1 MSRKRK
7 GMIIKN
13 TDDRSVEIH
22 LTTRTLVIRPG
33 EEYALTADEV
43 KDSVLREHLQV
54 RTISI
59 VRPTTET
66 EEDEVQRLLEE
77 LEEEEE

>member
-13 TDDRSVEIH
+13 TEDRVVEIH

-33 EEYALTADEV
+33 EEYPLTAAEV
-43 KDSVLREHLQV
+43 KDPVLRENLQL

-59 VRPTTET
+59 VRPTTEA
-66 EEDEVQRLLEE
+66 EEDDVQRLLEE
-77 LEEEEE
+77 LEGEEE